1 MTKPEYNQESR
12 NLKLAVLAERDNV
25 KELLD
30 FFEYCLDDP
39 DGSQRTYLGPRG
51 IVCRFKA
58 SATQSMKQRDPDP
71 ILILGIRFTKPLYW

>member
-1 MTKPEYNQESR
+1 MTKPDYNQESR

-30 FFEYCLDDP
+30 FFEYCLDDA

-51 IVCRFKA
+51 IV
-58 SATQSMKQRDPDP
+58 
-71 ILILGIRFTKPLYW
+71 

>member
-1 MTKPEYNQESR
+1 MTKPDYNQESR

-30 FFEYCLDDP
+30 FFEYCLDDA

-51 IVCRFKA
+51 IVCRFKRINRKHTS
-58 SATQSMKQRDPDP
+58 SAHELAFFDRSHAQ
-71 ILILGIRFTKPLYW
+71 

>member
-1 MTKPEYNQESR
+1 MEKIENNSSMTKPDYNQESR

-51 IVCRFKA
+51 IVCRFKIIQLTG
-58 SATQSMKQRDPDP
+58 STLQVRTNR
-71 ILILGIRFTKPLYW
+71 RFL

>member
-1 MTKPEYNQESR
+1 MEKIENNSSMTKPDYNQESR
-12 NLKLAVLAERDNV
+12 NLKLAVMAERDNV

-51 IVCRFKA
+51 IVCRFKRI
-58 SATQSMKQRDPDP
+58 Q
-71 ILILGIRFTKPLYW
+71 